1 MKTNRRFKRFI
12 YALLLSVP
20 AVSLTGCQDSLVN
33 PLDSESDGGQLE
45 QAINWYHSQQE
56 ENEVL
61 LSGSVLTRSG
71 ENMLFYTEPSWKYY
85 YESENDRCRALDVV
99 LTDRIGLDFVLQDNS
114 LLYEKTK
121 QHRFRRSYS
130 RLVILTSKTTGERI
144 GFTMT
149 LLPSVQYIV
158 KYGDRIKDITYLKR
172 DSHFDGMIF
181 FHNLDGTFTG
191 GWRYEGGKVTGWIPR
206 LLSADEAAA
215 SEEEV
220 FYYQMMPAT
229 YSIKGIC
236 QTRSGGEGG
245 GIIDGGELGE
255 VVVPGTGGSSG
266 GSIGGGIIIGGGGS
280 GYNPDDNISGGGGT
294 GGSTGGGSTSGG
306 NNPAPEPKVDVDS
319 VKKDSRVSKILDK
332 LLKEGDSYLNKLI
345 ARYQGGSYFN
355 LTFKIDGNVFVG
367 EHSKS
372 NGLCHY
378 GKDGATIYLNPTYLE
393 GAKAIEV
400 ARTLLHEGLHAY
412 INSMAFQENPNLAV
426 NSLDEAW
433 INYEKSFPHHE
444 LMATREVDNIA
455 RELER
460 IHRSEPEYAKGWDN
474 DVAPQD
480 RIWYYRKLVWRGL
493 DKTEAYKNVSTD
505 DKNKM
510 EEIYQKV
517 HYSWTKEW

>member
-1 MKTNRRFKRFI
+1 
-12 YALLLSVP
+12 
-20 AVSLTGCQDSLVN
+20 
-33 PLDSESDGGQLE
+33 
-45 QAINWYHSQQE
+45 
-56 ENEVL
+56 
-61 LSGSVLTRSG
+61 
-71 ENMLFYTEPSWKYY
+71 
-85 YESENDRCRALDVV
+85 
-99 LTDRIGLDFVLQDNS
+99 
-114 LLYEKTK
+114 
-121 QHRFRRSYS
+121 
-130 RLVILTSKTTGERI
+130 
-144 GFTMT
+144 
-149 LLPSVQYIV
+149 
-158 KYGDRIKDITYLKR
+158 
-172 DSHFDGMIF
+172 
-181 FHNLDGTFTG
+181 
-191 GWRYEGGKVTGWIPR
+191 
-206 LLSADEAAA
+206 
-215 SEEEV
+215 
-220 FYYQMMPAT
+220 MMPAT

>member
-20 AVSLTGCQDSLVN
+20 AVLLTGCQDSLVN
-33 PLDSESDGGQLE
+33 PLDSENDGDLLE

-85 YESENDRCRALDVV
+85 YESENDRCRAIDVV

-191 GWRYEGGKVTGWIPR
+191 GWRYEDGKVMGWIPR

-229 YSIKGIC
+229 YSIKGIG

-255 VVVPGTGGSSG
+255 VIVPGTGGNSG

-280 GYNPDDNISGGGGT
+280 GYNPDDNISGGG
-294 GGSTGGGSTSGG
+294 STGGGSTSGG
-306 NNPAPEPKVDVDS
+306 NNPAPEPKVDVDQS
-319 VKKDSRVSKILDK
+319 VKNDPRVNKILNK
-332 LLKEGDSYLNKLI
+332 LMEEGDSYLNKLI

-355 LTFKIDGNVFVG
+355 LTFKIDGSAFVG
-367 EHSKS
+367 EFSKS
-372 NGLCHY
+372 NGLCY
-378 GKDGATIYLNPTYLE
+378 YDKNGATIYLRPGYLE

-412 INSMAFQENPNLAV
+412 INSIAFQENPNLAV
-426 NSLDEAW
+426 NSLDQAW
-433 INYEKSFPHHE
+433 IKYEKSSPHHE

-460 IHRSEPEYAKGWDN
+460 MHKTVPEYAKGWDN

-480 RIWYYRKLVWRGL
+480 RIWYYRKLVWKGL
-493 DKTEAYKNVSTD
+493 DKTEAYKNVSTEDKKKMD
-505 DKNKM
+505 D
-510 EEIYQKV
+510 IYNLV
-517 HYSWTKEW
+517 RDAWTKEW